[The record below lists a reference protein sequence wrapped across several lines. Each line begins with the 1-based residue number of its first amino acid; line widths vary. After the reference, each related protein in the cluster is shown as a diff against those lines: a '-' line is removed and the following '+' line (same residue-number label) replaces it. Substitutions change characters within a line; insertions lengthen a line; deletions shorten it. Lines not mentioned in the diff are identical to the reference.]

1 MQQAK
6 KVDLGKKFELMRY
19 KDLIEEIKAAE
30 PKLIMEI
37 GTWNGIT
44 ALEMLKN
51 APEAKYIGF
60 DLFEEA
66 TKETDEQEYNV
77 KAHFSIN
84 EVADAMW
91 EKQRDFILVKGNTR
105 ETLPAFCDNY
115 LEYAVMRGVTNL
127 EEFKKPD
134 FVFIDGGHSVE
145 TIQSDWDFV
154 RQFAAEGATVIFD
167 DYYTPEIDG
176 MGCNSVVAKLDD
188 HELLKTVDGTK
199 MGNGVRLAKVVL

>member
-1 MQQAK
+1 MAK
-6 KVDLGKKFELMRY
+6 TKTVDLSKKFRLMRY
-19 KDLIEEIKAAE
+19 NDLIEEVKAAE

-44 ALEMLKN
+44 ALEMLKY
-51 APEAKYIGF
+51 APGAKYIGF

-77 KAHFSIN
+77 KAHFSIT

-91 EKQRDFILVKGNTR
+91 EKQKDFILVKGNTR

-115 LEYAVMRGVTNL
+115 LEYAIMRGVTNL
-127 EEFKKPD
+127 EDFKKPD
-134 FVFIDGGHSVE
+134 FIFIDGGHSVE

-154 RQFAAEGATVIFD
+154 KQVAAEGATVIFD
-167 DYYTPEIDG
+167 DYYSPKVEG
-176 MGCNSVVAKLDD
+176 MGCNEVVKDLK
-188 HELLKTVDGTK
+188 HELLKSIDGTK
-199 MGNGVRLAKVVL
+199 MGAANRLVKVVL